1 MRKLLTSALLALC
14 IALPLSAGTFDQTM
28 TMIRIMEQS
37 DLEYKT
43 ELLENAFDS
52 SDRFAGTYASE
63 KLKTTM
69 DGKFAGQSSEAVDAF
84 VKVLVK
90 RLGETNSLED
100 ADLIFTI
107 FKDSDN
113 NQLVRTAAEALGKIG
128 AVQYSDNIIELLE
141 NSNTSLKSNFEY
153 EKCYRKKGDSIGYKI
168 SSNNRVGCF
177 VVSGTSEQELLN
189 KQALVIAN
197 MEVYDMDGNPIM
209 RKDIY

>member
-84 VKVLVK
+84 VKVL
-90 RLGETNSLED
+90 D
-100 ADLIFTI
+100 A
-107 FKDSDN
+107 
-113 NQLVRTAAEALGKIG
+113 Q
-128 AVQYSDNIIELLE
+128 
-141 NSNTSLKSNFEY
+141 
-153 EKCYRKKGDSIGYKI
+153 
-168 SSNNRVGCF
+168 
-177 VVSGTSEQELLN
+177 
-189 KQALVIAN
+189 
-197 MEVYDMDGNPIM
+197 
-209 RKDIY
+209 